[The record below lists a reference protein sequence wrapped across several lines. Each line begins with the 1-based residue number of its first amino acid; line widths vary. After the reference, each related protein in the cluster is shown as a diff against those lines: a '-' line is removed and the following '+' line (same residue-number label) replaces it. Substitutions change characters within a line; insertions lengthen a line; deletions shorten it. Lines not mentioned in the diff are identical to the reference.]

1 MLIYFRGCLA
11 REKLKSISD
20 ATESLLREA
29 GVDYRVLD
37 DETCCGSVLLRTGFL
52 EEARRQM
59 DDTAAK
65 LGDSEVVVSCA
76 GCYRTIKTDYARE
89 GYTVRVKH
97 ISQLLLE
104 LIESGRLDLNK
115 INIRVTYHDPCH
127 LSRHTGETSAPR
139 ELIGKFAELVEMEN
153 HGADSRCCGAG
164 GGVRSAHPEISDKVA
179 SERLKDAKETG
190 ADVLC
195 TACPFCRLNLE
206 SDTVEVLDITEL
218 MERALRGRH
227 GNE

>member
-115 INIRVTYHDPCH
+115 INIRVTYHDPYH
-127 LSRHTGETSAPR
+127 LSRHTGETSAP
-139 ELIGKFAELVEMEN
+139 G
-153 HGADSRCCGAG
+153 
-164 GGVRSAHPEISDKVA
+164 
-179 SERLKDAKETG
+179 
-190 ADVLC
+190 
-195 TACPFCRLNLE
+195 NL
-206 SDTVEVLDITEL
+206 
-218 MERALRGRH
+218 
-227 GNE
+227 